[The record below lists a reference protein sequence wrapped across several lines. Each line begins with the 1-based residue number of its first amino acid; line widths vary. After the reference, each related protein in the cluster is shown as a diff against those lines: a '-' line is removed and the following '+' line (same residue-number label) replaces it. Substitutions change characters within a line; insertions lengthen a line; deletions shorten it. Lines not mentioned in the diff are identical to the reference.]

1 MLMDAIVEDWLND
14 PNTRLVHV
22 ERLAA
27 RRAIHADLDHP
38 LSEQL
43 RDRLAGLGVGRLY
56 RHQTRAIESIQAGN
70 NTVIVAG
77 TASGKSLC
85 YQIPIVESLLTDNS
99 ATALLLYP
107 TKALAQDQL
116 RSIHK
121 LSVPA
126 MVEATYDGD
135 TDSDQRSWVR
145 KHANVV
151 LTNPDMLHIG
161 ILPHHGMWG
170 SFLSRL
176 RLVVVDE
183 MHMMRGV
190 FGSHVSLV
198 LRRLRRLAAHYGAHP
213 TFAFTSATI
222 GNPGDLAENLTGL
235 PATVIDEDT
244 SPSGD
249 KTYVLW
255 NPPLVE
261 DGDGRRVSALGEATD
276 VFLDLIQRDLH
287 TIAFT
292 RSRKGTELMYRWARE
307 RLQPAVAESIAAYR
321 GGYLPR
327 ERREIEAALFAGN
340 LRGVVTTN
348 ALELG
353 INVGSLDAAVLTTYP
368 GTIASFRQQ
377 TGRAGRTVDES
388 LAVLVGGQDALDQ
401 YFMNH
406 PEELFERPPEA
417 AVINPSNPEILKAH
431 IGCAA
436 YELPLTPDDRQFL
449 GDDLEEQGAEMV
461 QADRLRVRDGKLY
474 WANRC
479 SPAPEVGIRTAGG
492 GPYNI
497 VDNTTGK
504 LLGTLDEGA
513 AFMQAHAGAVYLH
526 QGETFLVEK
535 LDLAGREARVV
546 PARVGY
552 YTQPKEEKWIGL
564 KEITARTRLGRF
576 QMTHGRV
583 EVESTVIAYQRKEIR
598 TRQILGYETLDL
610 PPRRYETQAFW
621 FEVPETLIEAAGI
634 GAVDLPGVLHA
645 AEHAAIGMLP
655 LFAICDRWDI
665 GGLSTPMHPEIGGAV
680 WFIYDGY
687 PGGAGIA
694 PVGYD
699 HGRRLLTA
707 TMEAIRQCPCEAG
720 CPSCV
725 QSPKC
730 GNFNDPLDKTGAVK
744 LLELGLA

>member
-1 MLMDAIVEDWLND
+1 MDDLVNDWLNAD
-14 PNTRLVHV
+14 ESRVVHV
-22 ERLAA
+22 EDVAA
-27 RRAIHADLDHP
+27 TGAIFATVDPP
-38 LSEQL
+38 LPAPLTDQL
-43 RDRLAGLGVGRLY
+43 SALGIDRLY
-56 RHQTRAIESIQAGN
+56 RHQARAIESIRAGT

-85 YQIPIVESLLTDNS
+85 YQIPIIESLLADDGS
-99 ATALLLYP
+99 TALLLYP

-121 LSVPA
+121 LAVPA

-135 TDSDQRSWVR
+135 TGTDQRTWVR

-151 LTNPDMLHIG
+151 LTNPDMLHVG
-161 ILPHHGMWG
+161 ILPHHGMWA

-176 RLVVVDE
+176 RFVVVDE
-183 MHMMRGV
+183 MHMLRGV
-190 FGSHVSLV
+190 FGSHVSHV
-198 LRRLRRLAAHYGAHP
+198 LRRLRRLAAHYGADP
-213 TFAFTSATI
+213 TFVFASATI
-222 GNPGDLAENLTGL
+222 GNPGDLAANLTGL
-235 PATVIDEDT
+235 PAAVIDEDN
-244 SPSGD
+244 SPTGD
-249 KTYVLW
+249 KTFVLW
-255 NPPLVE
+255 NPPLLE
-261 DGDGRRVSALGEATD
+261 DGDGRRASALGEATD
-276 VFLDLIQRDLH
+276 VFLDLIGRGLH

-292 RSRKGTELMYRWARE
+292 RSRKGTELMYRWAKE
-307 RLQPAVAESIAAYR
+307 RLAPDIAGTVAAYR
-321 GGYLPR
+321 GGYLPA
-327 ERREIEAALFAGN
+327 ERRKIEAELFAGN

-353 INVGSLDAAVLTTYP
+353 IDVGSLDAAVLTTYP

-377 TGRAGRTVDES
+377 TGRAGRSVEES

-406 PEELFERPPEA
+406 PEELFDRQPEA
-417 AVINPSNPEILKAH
+417 AVVNPANPEILGAH

-436 YELPLTPDDRQFL
+436 YELPLTPDDRAFL
-449 GDDLEEQGAEMV
+449 GEDLEERAAQLV
-461 QADRLRVRDGKLY
+461 RQDRLRVRDGKLY
-474 WANRC
+474 WASRR

-497 VDNTTGK
+497 VDDGSGK
-504 LLGTLDEGA
+504 LLGTVDEGA

-535 LDLAGREARVV
+535 LDLAAREARVV
-546 PARVGY
+546 AATVGY

-564 KEITARTRLGRF
+564 REIIARTRLGRF
-576 QMTHGRV
+576 ELAHGRV
-583 EVESTVIAYQRKEIR
+583 EVESTVVAYQRKEIR
-598 TRQILGYETLDL
+598 TRQILGYEPLDL
-610 PPRRYETQAFW
+610 PTRRYETQAFW
-621 FEVPETLIEAAGI
+621 FEVPDSLIAGAGI
-634 GAVDLPGVLHA
+634 EHVDLPGTLHA

-699 HGRRLLTA
+699 HGRRLLEA
-707 TMEAIRQCPCEAG
+707 TLATIRDCPCETG

-730 GNFNDPLDKTGAVK
+730 GNFNDPLDKAGAVR
-744 LLELGLA
+744 LLEVGLG

>member
-1 MLMDAIVEDWLND
+1 MEALVDGWLAD
-14 PNTRLVHV
+14 PDGRVVHV
-22 ERLAA
+22 EKVAA
-27 RRAIHADLDHP
+27 TGAAYATLRPALRAELTD
-38 LSEQL
+38 Q
-43 RDRLAGLGVGRLY
+43 LAGLGVERLY
-56 RHQTRAIESIQAGN
+56 RHQVQAIESIRAGI
-70 NTVIVAG
+70 NTVVVAG

-85 YQIPIVESLLTDNS
+85 YQVPIIESLLADDA

-121 LSVPA
+121 LAVPE

-135 TDSDQRSWVR
+135 TETDQRTWVR
-145 KHANVV
+145 RHANVV

-161 ILPHHGMWG
+161 ILPHHGRWAA
-170 SFLSRL
+170 FLSQL
-176 RLVVVDE
+176 RFVVVDE
-183 MHMMRGV
+183 MHMLRGI
-190 FGSHVSLV
+190 FGSHVSHV
-198 LRRLRRLAAHYGAHP
+198 LRRLRRLAAHYGAQP
-213 TFAFTSATI
+213 TFVFASATI
-222 GNPGDLAENLTGL
+222 GNPGDLAQKLTGL
-235 PATVIDEDT
+235 PANVIDADT
-244 SPSGD
+244 SPVGD

-255 NPPLVE
+255 NPPLLD
-261 DGDGRRVSALGEATD
+261 DGDGTRASALGEATD
-276 VFLDLIQRDLH
+276 VFLDLIGHDLH

-292 RSRKGTELMYRWARE
+292 RSRKGTELMYRWAKE
-307 RLQPAVAESIAAYR
+307 RLAPELADAIAAYR
-321 GGYLPR
+321 GGYLPQ
-327 ERREIEAALFAGN
+327 ERRKIEADLFAGE

-353 INVGSLDAAVLTTYP
+353 IDVGSLDAAVLTTYP

-377 TGRAGRTVDES
+377 TGRAGRSVEES

-406 PEELFERPPEA
+406 PEELFDRPPEA
-417 AVINPSNPEILKAH
+417 AVVNPANPEVLGAH

-436 YELPLTPDDRQFL
+436 YELPLTPEDRGYL
-449 GDDLEEQGAEMV
+449 GEELEERAAQLV
-461 QADRLRVRDGKLY
+461 QTERLRVRDGKLY
-474 WANRC
+474 WASRR
-479 SPAPEVGIRTAGG
+479 SPAPDVGIRTAGG

-497 VDNTTGK
+497 VDDTTGK

-526 QGETFLVEK
+526 QGETYLVER
-535 LDLAGREARVV
+535 LDLEAREARVV
-546 PARVGY
+546 PSKVGY

-564 KEITARTRLGRF
+564 REIIARTRLGRF
-576 QMTHGRV
+576 ELAHGRV
-583 EVESTVIAYQRKEIR
+583 EVESTVVAYQRKEIR
-598 TRQILGYETLDL
+598 TRQILGYEPLDL

-621 FEVPETLIEAAGI
+621 IEVPDLLIHTAGIEAGE
-634 GAVDLPGVLHA
+634 LPGTLHA

-665 GGLSTPMHPEIGGAV
+665 GGLSTAMHPEIGGAV

-699 HGRRLLTA
+699 HGRRLLVA
-707 TMEAIRQCPCEAG
+707 TMEVIRECPCEAG

-730 GNFNDPLDKTGAVK
+730 GNFNDPLDKKGAVR
-744 LLELGLA
+744 LLEVGLT

>member
-1 MLMDAIVEDWLND
+1 MDALVDDWLNNPD
-14 PNTRLVHV
+14 SRVVHV
-22 ERLAA
+22 EEVEATQAIFATLDPPLPPSLTARLA
-27 RRAIHADLDHP
+27 
-38 LSEQL
+38 E
-43 RDRLAGLGVGRLY
+43 RDVERLY
-56 RHQTRAIESIQAGN
+56 RHQVHAIESIRAGTD
-70 NTVIVAG
+70 TVIVAG

-85 YQIPIVESLLTDNS
+85 YQIPIIESLLAGDGD
-99 ATALLLYP
+99 TALLLYP

-121 LSVPA
+121 LAVPD

-135 TDSDQRSWVR
+135 TDTDQRAWVR
-145 KHANVV
+145 RHANVV

-161 ILPHHGMWG
+161 ILPHHGMWA
-170 SFLSRL
+170 SFLARL
-176 RLVVVDE
+176 RFVVVDE
-183 MHMMRGV
+183 MHMLRGI
-190 FGSHVSLV
+190 FGSHVSQV
-198 LRRLRRLAAHYGAHP
+198 LRRLRRLAAHYGTEP
-213 TFAFTSATI
+213 TFVFTSATI

-244 SPSGD
+244 SPTGD

-255 NPPLVE
+255 NPPLLE
-261 DGDGRRVSALGEATD
+261 DGEGRRASALAEATD
-276 VFLDLIQRDLH
+276 VFLDLIGRDLH

-292 RSRKGTELMYRWARE
+292 RSRKGTELMYRWAKE
-307 RLQPAVAESIAAYR
+307 RLAPDIAATIAPYR
-321 GGYLPR
+321 GGYLPA
-327 ERREIEAALFAGN
+327 ERRKIEADLFAGN

-353 INVGSLDAAVLTTYP
+353 IDVGGLDAAVLTTYP

-377 TGRAGRTVDES
+377 TGRAGRTVEES

-406 PEELFERPPEA
+406 PGELFDRPPEA
-417 AVINPSNPEILKAH
+417 AVVNPANPEVLGAH

-436 YELPLTPDDRQFL
+436 YELPLTPEDRQFL
-449 GDDLEEQGAEMV
+449 GEDLEERAAALA
-461 QADRLRVRDGKLY
+461 QAGRLRVREGKLY
-474 WANRC
+474 WARRR
-479 SPAPEVGIRTAGG
+479 SPAPDVGIRSAGG

-497 VDNTTGK
+497 VDDTTGK
-504 LLGTLDEGA
+504 LMGTLDEGA
-513 AFMQAHAGAVYLH
+513 AFLQAHAGAVYLH

-535 LDLAGREARVV
+535 LDLATREARVV
-546 PARVGY
+546 PSKVGY
-552 YTQPKEEKWIGL
+552 YTQPREEKWIGL
-564 KEITARTRLGRF
+564 REIIARTRLGRF
-576 QMTHGRV
+576 ELAHGRV
-583 EVESTVIAYQRKEIR
+583 EVESTVVAYQRKEIR
-598 TRQILGYETLDL
+598 TRQILGYEPLDL

-621 FEVPETLIEAAGI
+621 IEVPGSLIATAGI
-634 GAVDLPGVLHA
+634 EPLDLPGALHA
-645 AEHAAIGMLP
+645 AEHATIGMLP

-665 GGLSTPMHPEIGGAV
+665 GGLSTTMHPEIGGAV

-707 TMEAIRQCPCEAG
+707 TMEAIQACPCQAG

-730 GNFNDPLDKTGAVK
+730 GNFNDPLDKTGAVR
-744 LLELGLA
+744 LLEVGFG

>member
-1 MLMDAIVEDWLND
+1 MDALIQEWLD
-14 PNTRLVHV
+14 SPDSRIVHV
-22 ERLAA
+22 EEIEATEALHATLDRPFPAPLTERLAEEG
-27 RRAIHADLDHP
+27 I
-38 LSEQL
+38 E
-43 RDRLAGLGVGRLY
+43 RLY
-56 RHQTRAIESIQAGN
+56 RHQARAIELIRERAD
-70 NTVIVAG
+70 TVIVAG

-85 YQIPIVESLLTDNS
+85 YQIPIIESLLADDG

-121 LSVPA
+121 LAVPA

-135 TDSDQRSWVR
+135 TDADQRTWIR

-161 ILPHHGMWG
+161 ILPHHAMWA
-170 SFLSRL
+170 SFMSRL
-176 RLVVVDE
+176 RFVVVDE
-183 MHMMRGV
+183 MHMLRGI
-190 FGSHVSLV
+190 FGSHVSHV
-198 LRRLRRLAAHYGAHP
+198 LRRLRRLAAHYGADP
-213 TFAFTSATI
+213 TFTFTSATI
-222 GNPGDLAENLTGL
+222 GNPGDLAAGLTGR
-235 PATVIDEDT
+235 PARVVDEDA
-244 SPSGD
+244 SPSGN
-249 KTYVLW
+249 KTFVLW
-255 NPPLVE
+255 NPPLLE
-261 DGDGRRVSALGEATD
+261 DGEGQRASALGEATD
-276 VFLDLIQRDLH
+276 VFLDLIGRELH

-307 RLQPAVAESIAAYR
+307 RLSAEVAETIAAYR
-321 GGYLPR
+321 GGYLPK
-327 ERREIEAALFAGN
+327 ERRRIEADLFAGK

-353 INVGSLDAAVLTTYP
+353 IDVGSLDAAVLTTYP

-377 TGRAGRTVDES
+377 TGRAGRSVDDS

-401 YFMNH
+401 YFMTH
-406 PEELFERPPEA
+406 PEELFDRPPEA
-417 AVINPSNPEILKAH
+417 AVINPANPEVMADH

-436 YELPLTPDDRQFL
+436 YELPLTPEDRIYL
-449 GDDLEEQGAEMV
+449 GDDLEERAAALVRSE
-461 QADRLRVRDGKLY
+461 RLRVREGKLY
-474 WANRC
+474 WASRGA
-479 SPAPEVGIRTAGG
+479 PAPDVGIRSAGG

-535 LDLAGREARVV
+535 LDLAEREARVL
-546 PARVGY
+546 PSRVGY

-564 KEITARTRLGRF
+564 REIIARTRLGRF
-576 QMTHGRV
+576 ELAHGRV
-583 EVESTVIAYQRKEIR
+583 EVESTVVAYQRKEIR
-598 TRQILGYETLDL
+598 TRQVLGYEPLDL

-621 FEVPETLIEAAGI
+621 IEVPDSLIDAAGI
-634 GAVDLPGVLHA
+634 EPVDLPGTLHA

-665 GGLSTPMHPEIGGAV
+665 GGLSTAMHPEIGGAV

-699 HGRRLLTA
+699 HGRRLLSA
-707 TMEAIRQCPCEAG
+707 TMEAIRACPCETG

-730 GNFNDPLDKTGAVK
+730 GNFNDPLDKLGAVR
-744 LLELGLA
+744 LLEAGLT

>member
-1 MLMDAIVEDWLND
+1 MDMLVDEWLND
-14 PNTRLVHV
+14 PDGRVVHV
-22 ERLAA
+22 EEVAATAALFANLDPPIPHALNERLADQG
-27 RRAIHADLDHP
+27 I
-38 LSEQL
+38 
-43 RDRLAGLGVGRLY
+43 GRLY
-56 RHQTRAIESIQAGN
+56 RHQARAIESIRAGA

-85 YQIPIVESLLTDNS
+85 YQIPIIESLLAADA

-121 LSVPA
+121 LAVPE

-135 TDSDQRSWVR
+135 TDTDQRTWVR
-145 KHANVV
+145 RHVNVV

-161 ILPHHGMWG
+161 ILPHHGLWA

-176 RLVVVDE
+176 RFVVIDE
-183 MHMMRGV
+183 MHMLRGV
-190 FGSHVSLV
+190 FGSHVSHV
-198 LRRLRRLAAHYGAHP
+198 LRRLRRLAAHYGAEP
-213 TFAFTSATI
+213 TFVFTSATI

-235 PATVIDEDT
+235 PAVVFDEDS
-244 SPSGD
+244 SPTGD

-255 NPPLVE
+255 NPPLLE
-261 DGDGRRVSALGEATD
+261 DGDGHRASALGEATD
-276 VFLDLIQRDLH
+276 VFLDLVGRDLH

-292 RSRKGTELMYRWARE
+292 RSRKGTELMYRWAKE
-307 RLQPAVAESIAAYR
+307 RLAPEVAETIAAYR
-321 GGYLPR
+321 GGYLPK
-327 ERREIEAALFAGN
+327 ERRKIEAELFAGN

-353 INVGSLDAAVLTTYP
+353 IDVGSLDAAVVTTYP

-377 TGRAGRTVDES
+377 TGRAGRSVDDS

-406 PEELFERPPEA
+406 PDELFDRPPEA
-417 AVINPSNPEILKAH
+417 AVVNPANPEILGAH

-436 YELPLTPDDRQFL
+436 YELPLTPDDRRFL
-449 GDDLEEQGAEMV
+449 GDDLEQRAGELV
-461 QADRLRVRDGKLY
+461 QSEKLRVRDGKLF
-474 WANRC
+474 WASRR
-479 SPAPEVGIRTAGG
+479 SPAPDVGIRTAGG

-497 VDNTTGK
+497 VDNATGK

-535 LDLAGREARVV
+535 LDLAAREARVV
-546 PARVGY
+546 PARVDY

-564 KEITARTRLGRF
+564 REIIARTRLGRF
-576 QMTHGRV
+576 ELAHGRV
-583 EVESTVIAYQRKEIR
+583 EVESTVVAFQRKEIR
-598 TRQILGYETLDL
+598 TRQVLGYEPLDL
-610 PPRRYETQAFW
+610 PPRRFETQAFW
-621 FEVPETLIEAAGI
+621 IEVSDSLIAAAGI
-634 GAVDLPGVLHA
+634 EAVDLPGTLHA

-655 LFAICDRWDI
+655 LFAICDRSDI
-665 GGLSTPMHPEIGGAV
+665 GGLSTAMHPEIGGAV

-707 TMEAIRQCPCEAG
+707 TMDAVRACPCETG

-730 GNFNDPLDKTGAVK
+730 GNFNDPLDKIGAVR
-744 LLELGLA
+744 LLETGLG

>member
-1 MLMDAIVEDWLND
+1 MDPLVDGWLND
-14 PNTRLVHV
+14 PDSRVVHV
-22 ERLAA
+22 ETVAA
-27 RRAIHADLDHP
+27 TGAIFGNLDRP
-38 LSEQL
+38 LPPAL
-43 RDRLAGLGVGRLY
+43 IDRLSSLGIERLY
-56 RHQTRAIESIQAGN
+56 RHQVHAIESVRDGD
-70 NTVIVAG
+70 NTVILAG

-85 YQIPIVESLLTDNS
+85 YQAPIIESLLADDGS
-99 ATALLLYP
+99 TALLLYP

-121 LSVPA
+121 LAVPA

-135 TDSDQRSWVR
+135 TDTDQRTWVR

-161 ILPHHGMWG
+161 ILPHHGMWA

-176 RLVVVDE
+176 QFVVVDE
-183 MHMMRGV
+183 MHILRGI
-190 FGSHVSLV
+190 FGSHVSHV
-198 LRRLRRLAAHYGAHP
+198 LRRLRRLAAHYGADP
-213 TFAFTSATI
+213 TFIFTSATI

-235 PATVIDEDT
+235 PAVVVNEDT
-244 SPSGD
+244 SSTGD

-255 NPPLVE
+255 NPPLLE
-261 DGDGRRVSALGEATD
+261 DGDGQRASALGEATD
-276 VFLDLIQRDLH
+276 VFLNLVGHDLH

-292 RSRKGTELMYRWARE
+292 RSRKGTELMYRWAKE
-307 RLQPAVAESIAAYR
+307 RLAPDVAETIAAYR
-321 GGYLPR
+321 GGYLPK
-327 ERREIEAALFAGN
+327 ERRQIEADLFAGK

-353 INVGSLDAAVLTTYP
+353 IDVGSLDAAVLTTYP
-368 GTIASFRQQ
+368 GSIASVRQQ
-377 TGRAGRTVDES
+377 TGRAGRSVEES

-401 YFMNH
+401 YFMTH
-406 PEELFERPPEA
+406 PEELFDRPPEA
-417 AVINPSNPEILKAH
+417 AVINPANPEVLAAH

-436 YELPLTPDDRQFL
+436 YELPLTPDDRLYL
-449 GDDLEEQGAEMV
+449 GEDLEERAAELV
-461 QADRLRVRDGKLY
+461 QSEHLRVREGKLY
-474 WANRC
+474 WASRR
-479 SPAPEVGIRTAGG
+479 SPAPDVGIRSAGG

-497 VDNTTGK
+497 VNDATGK
-504 LLGTLDEGA
+504 LLGTVDEGA
-513 AFMQAHAGAVYLH
+513 AFMQTHAGAVYLH

-535 LDLAGREARVV
+535 LDLAVREARVV
-546 PARVGY
+546 PSKVDY

-564 KEITARTRLGRF
+564 KEIIARTRLGRF
-576 QMTHGRV
+576 ELAHGRV
-583 EVESTVIAYQRKEIR
+583 EVESTVVAYQRKEIR
-598 TRQILGYETLDL
+598 TRQILGYEPLDL

-621 FEVPETLIEAAGI
+621 IEVPDSLIDAAGI
-634 GAVDLPGVLHA
+634 EPLDLPGTLHA

-665 GGLSTPMHPEIGGAV
+665 GGLSTAMHPEIGGAV

-707 TMEAIRQCPCEAG
+707 TMEAIRSCPCDTG

-730 GNFNDPLDKTGAVK
+730 GNFNDPLDKVGAVR
-744 LLELGLA
+744 LLEAGLD